1 MNETEENKDLKL
13 SILADL
19 CLPLPPRNMKMCYC
33 KSNNNLFLVKPRHY
47 GRDKHDLPHPA
58 KLVPA
63 QQNGLKTP
71 YNLISTKQC
80 V

>member
-19 CLPLPPRNMKMCYC
+19 CLPYAK
-33 KSNNNLFLVKPRHY
+33 LV
-47 GRDKHDLPHPA
+47 PA

-63 QQNGLKTP
+63 KQNGLKLLTP